1 MKKFNS
7 ISLITLSIIILSFA
21 VLSAASASASFL
33 AKWPVPGPG
42 APSHGLQGM
51 AIDSANNIYVADG
64 SINWRKFNNAGTLLF
79 SGDSFQYVYGITIDA
94 GRGLIYTSSALGNND
109 IQKFRVSDGAL
120 LGRFGQGSVN
130 QPRGIATDSSGNLY
144 VVEAGANRVRKFA
157 PSPTFHQSFVLPTV
171 LAQWGSQGSGDGQ
184 FNTPWG
190 IAVDAS
196 GNVYVTDH
204 SNHRVQKFSSSGVF
218 VSKWGSF
225 GTADGQFNGPT
236 NVAVDSAGRVYVSDS
251 GNNRIQVFSG
261 SGAFVAKFGTAG
273 SGDGQF
279 SSPRGIVV
287 DSAGNIYVAD
297 NGNNRVQ
304 KFSAI
309 PIPDNVP
316 PVTTATANNADGSSY
331 SFGELTNQAV
341 NVALSCA
348 DGGATPSGCKN
359 TKFCTT
365 TGSSCA
371 PATLY
376 GSVPYSISEDGT
388 TTTCF
393 NSEDNAGNVETA
405 SCEQVV
411 IDTTPPDVTPPAVT
425 ISSPLDDEIK
435 PVDASVTFSAS
446 DASSPLSYEVSLN
459 GAPVASGST
468 PPNTSVT
475 VPISQTQSSNTALVS
490 VTDPS
495 GNNGSASV
503 IMHPDDTDGIEWKVD
518 RNKLSGADESVTFSS
533 EFNDGEGTYGAVAD
547 RGGWT
552 VNVTDLPSP
561 AGVRVSISG
570 SGTMAKIISCN
581 NNVETQLDTAGE
593 TADITCGST
602 TVTAV
607 QASPNIKLREP
618 QSGTGGKATTV
629 NLMTGQTA
637 TLGSFVAASPSNTSS
652 ILVEVVDQNN
662 NVLGSGSLNPGQT
675 LDIEPN
681 GPNGTVVL
689 KNLSSEPV
697 SFTLEGAVLNL
708 LPGEKFS
715 DLCPNSVADPEP
727 NENHFSWVGGAMFK
741 TKDPKTKTLVD
752 SQYSM
757 TQTGGCTCNQILE
770 KTSGQERGQEKVGCT
785 KETLDKFVSS
795 QKNLLVGLLVGVNG
809 NLPYIIALVVVGLS
823 ALGFYYRKRN

>member
-1 MKKFNS
+1 MKKSNL
-7 ISLITLSIIILSFA
+7 ISLIILSITVISLA
-21 VLSAASASASFL
+21 VLSIVSASASFL
-33 AKWPVPGPG
+33 AKWSVPGPG

-51 AIDSANNIYVADG
+51 AIDGVNNIYVADG
-64 SINWRKFNNAGTLLF
+64 SINWRKFNNSGTLLF
-79 SGDSFQYVYGITIDA
+79 SGDSFQYVYGLAIDV

-144 VVEAGANRVRKFA
+144 VVETGANRVRKFA
-157 PSPTFHQSFVLPTV
+157 PSPTFHQSFVLPAV

-196 GNVYVTDH
+196 GNVYVADH

-218 VSKWGSF
+218 VAKWGGF

-251 GNNRIQVFSG
+251 GNNRVQVFSG
-261 SGAFVAKFGTAG
+261 SGSFVAKFGTSG
-273 SGDGQF
+273 SSDGQF
-279 SSPRGIVV
+279 SSPRGIVI

-304 KFSAI
+304 KFSSI
-309 PIPDNVP
+309 PIPDNAP

-331 SFGELTNQAV
+331 SFGELTNQVV
-341 NVALSCA
+341 NIILSCA
-348 DGGATPSGCKN
+348 DGGSTPSGCKN

-365 TGSSCA
+365 ANSSCT

-376 GSVPYSISEDGT
+376 SGTPYSISEDGT
-388 TTTCF
+388 TNTCF
-393 NSEDNAGNVETA
+393 SSEDNAGNVETA
-405 SCEQVV
+405 FCGQVV
-411 IDTTPPDVTPPAVT
+411 IDTTPPDTTPPAVT
-425 ISSPLDDEIK
+425 ITSPLNDEIK
-435 PVDASVTFSAS
+435 PVSASVTFSAS

-459 GAPVASGST
+459 GALVASGNT
-468 PPNTSVT
+468 APNASVT
-475 VPISQTQSSNTALVS
+475 VSLSQTQASNNVSVS
-490 VTDPS
+490 VTDPA
-495 GNNGSASV
+495 GNIGSASV
-503 IMHPDDTDGIEWKVD
+503 VMHPDDTDGIEWKVD
-518 RNKLSGADESVTFSS
+518 RNKLSGADESITFSS
-533 EFNDGEGTYGAVAD
+533 EFNDGEGTYGTVTD

-561 AGVRVSISG
+561 AGVRVSLSG
-570 SGTMAKIISCN
+570 SGSTAKIISCN
-581 NNVETQLDTAGE
+581 NNVETQLDSAGE
-593 TADITCGST
+593 IADITCGST

-637 TLGSFVAASPSNTSS
+637 TLGSFVAASPSNTSPIS
-652 ILVEVVDQNN
+652 VEVVDQND
-662 NVLGSGSLNPGQT
+662 NVLGEGLLNPGQI

-681 GPNGTVVL
+681 GPNDTVVL
-689 KNLSSEPV
+689 KNLGSEPV

-708 LPGEKFS
+708 IPGEQFS
-715 DLCPNSVADPEP
+715 DLCPNSVTDSEP
-727 NENHFSWVGGAMFK
+727 NENRFSWVGGAMFK
-741 TKDPKTKTLVD
+741 TKDPKTKALVD

-757 TQTGGCTCNQILE
+757 AQTKGCTCGQILE
-770 KTSGQERGQEKVGCT
+770 KTSGQERGQEKAGCT
-785 KETLDKFVSS
+785 KETLDKFVS
-795 QKNLLVGLLVGVNG
+795 KNNLLVGLLVGVNG
-809 NLPYIIALVVVGLS
+809 NLPYIIVLIVAVLG
-823 ALGFYYRKRN
+823 ALGFYYRKRS